1 MTIAVFVVVAGS
13 CSTNN
18 QLHTGTKNSV
28 KLHDSVLVDND
39 GNRYTVKILRDNN
52 LWMTANLELRIPG
65 SYCYDKKE
73 ENCERYGRVYTW
85 ESARKGCSLLGEEW
99 LNAVAMPSQMV

>member
-1 MTIAVFVVVAGS
+1 MLLEVKIVMMKTKFIGKLTNRLNLIPTVMTIAVFVVVAGS

-39 GNRYTVKILRDNN
+39 GNR
-52 LWMTANLELRIPG
+52 
-65 SYCYDKKE
+65 
-73 ENCERYGRVYTW
+73 
-85 ESARKGCSLLGEEW
+85 
-99 LNAVAMPSQMV
+99 